1 MKKVILLLSLALALL
16 LAFGC
21 QKPLSFA
28 TDGSK
33 WRSSVVLDNQTFGIC
48 FTKDGKVIWDIYE
61 NDELVSTLNGTYE
74 NASEEK
80 KVNLSGLTWTRQGVE
95 YNAALAYYYDLK
107 PSANRLVVDIS
118 INSGGDGTF
127 YQLFDPE

>member
-1 MKKVILLLSLALALL
+1 MKKVIPLLSLALALVL
-16 LAFGC
+16 VCAC

-33 WRSSVVLDNQTFGIC
+33 WRSSVILDHQIFGIC

-80 KVNLSGLTWTRQGVE
+80 KVNLSGLTWTRQGVK
-95 YNAALAYYYDLK
+95 YNAARAYYSDLK
-107 PSANRLVVDIS
+107 ASTHRLVVDIS
-118 INSGGDGTF
+118 INSGGEGTF